1 MEIQFFFADAGITLR
16 ERKRLKFFISTI
28 FINEGKK
35 LSSIN
40 YIFCSDDYLLNIN
53 RQFLQHDYYTDIVT
67 FNLSASN
74 APIEGEVY
82 ISIDRVRENARL
94 LNQKLTQELH
104 RVIFHGALHLCG
116 YKDKQKNEIVQ
127 MRKAEETYLRRYLI

>member
-67 FNLSASN
+67 FNLSASK